1 MEIGTVRQIGIET
14 EMKGSYLD
22 YAMSVITARA
32 LPDVRDGL
40 KPVQRRILYAM
51 GEMGFRHNTPYKKS
65 ARIVGE
71 VLGKLHP
78 HGDAAVYD
86 AMVRMAQD
94 FSMRYPL
101 VDGQGNFGSIDGD
114 SAAAM
119 RYTEARLAAI
129 AEEML
134 ADIDKDTVDFVDN
147 FDGTLQEPAV
157 LPARIPNL
165 LLSGASGIAVGMAT
179 NIPPHNLSEVCD
191 AIVYLIGNFDRLDEV
206 SVDDLM
212 GFIKGPDFP
221 TGGIILGS
229 EGIKSAYAKGKGL
242 VTIRAK
248 AHIEEGRR
256 GRQRIIVTQLPY
268 QVNKASLIERI
279 AELVRNGRI
288 DSIADLRDES
298 DRRGMSIVIELK
310 RGAQPRK
317 ALNQLLKYTP
327 MQSTFGINNLA
338 LVDGEPRL
346 LSLKRALQHYIDHR
360 QEVITRRTRF
370 ELERARNRA
379 HILEG
384 LKIALD
390 HLDEVIATI
399 RRSRQA
405 DTARRNL
412 QRRFK
417 LTEAQAQAILEIQ
430 LRRLAALE
438 RKKVEDEY
446 AETIKSI
453 AYLEDLLANPR
464 KILYL
469 IKEDVLELKAKYG
482 DSRRTR
488 IIAEEVAEFREE
500 DLIPEEEVLVTITQR
515 GYIKRVAVSVYRP
528 QRRGGRGVM
537 GMATREEDAVQHLF
551 VANTLDS
558 ILLFT
563 DKGRVFQQKVHQVP
577 DVGRQARG
585 LPLINLID
593 LGRGESVTAA
603 IAVPSFEPSGYLTM
617 ATKKGRIKRTA
628 LDEFSSIRPSGLVA
642 INLGKGDELGWVR
655 LTRGD
660 QEVIL
665 VTEQGQALRFEE
677 GEVRPMGRAAA
688 GVMAI
693 KLAKG
698 DALAGM
704 DIVREG
710 DDLLVVTERGFAK
723 RTPLE
728 QYPTKGRHG
737 KGVRTFASGKMEQ
750 TGQIVAA
757 RVVNKED
764 EVAFIS
770 ADGMVVRT
778 LVKDIPQ
785 RGRATQGSR
794 LMRLKKD
801 DRIVS
806 IARLEAKEE
815 MPSETKTL
823 SEKYERKHKQKESK
837 TPSAN
842 EEGFRLEPEKPKKKA
857 AKPKKRKAR
866 AVKGEAK
873 GKSRTMTKG
882 KSRKKSGGKK
892 RRAKGSSK

>member
-1 MEIGTVRQIGIET
+1 MEIGTVKQVDIET
-14 EMKGSYLD
+14 EMRGSYLD

-51 GEMGFRHNTPYKKS
+51 GEMGLRHNAPYRKS

-119 RYTEARLAAI
+119 RYTEARLAPI

-147 FDGTLQEPAV
+147 FDGTLKEPAV

-191 AIVYLIGNFDRLDEV
+191 AIVYLIDNFDRLDEV

-212 GFIKGPDFP
+212 RFIKGPDFP
-221 TGGIILGS
+221 TGGIILGN

-248 AHIEEGRR
+248 AHIEEGSR
-256 GRQRIIVTQLPY
+256 GRQRIVVTQLPY
-268 QVNKASLIERI
+268 QVNKSSLIERI
-279 AELVRNGRI
+279 AELVRGGRI
-288 DSIADLRDES
+288 DGIADLRDES

-317 ALNQLLKYTP
+317 VLNQLFKYTP
-327 MQSTFGINNLA
+327 MQSTFGINMLA
-338 LVDGEPRL
+338 LVDGEPRV
-346 LSLKRALQHYIDHR
+346 LSLKKALQHYINHR
-360 QEVITRRTRF
+360 REVIARRTRHD
-370 ELERARNRA
+370 LERDKRRA

-399 RRSRQA
+399 RRSRRV

-438 RKKVEDEY
+438 RKKVEEEY
-446 AETIKSI
+446 LKTIKNI

-469 IKEDVLELKAKYG
+469 IREDLLELKANYG

-488 IIAEEVAEFREE
+488 IIVGEVAELREE
-500 DLIPEEEVLVTITQR
+500 DLLPEEDVLVVITQH
-515 GYIKRVAVSVYRP
+515 GYIKRMAVDVTRL
-528 QRRGGRGVM
+528 QRRGGRGIM
-537 GMATREEDAVQHLF
+537 GMVTRQRDAVMHLF
-551 VANTLDS
+551 VANTMDT
-558 ILLFT
+558 ILFFT
-563 DKGRVFQQKVHQVP
+563 DKGRVFQKKAHQVP

-593 LGRGESVTAA
+593 LRRGESVTAA
-603 IAVPSFEPSGYLTM
+603 IAVPNFELPGYLVM
-617 ATKKGRIKRTA
+617 ATRRGRIKRTP
-628 LDEFSSIRPSGLVA
+628 LDEFSSVRPSGLVA
-642 INLGKGDELGWVR
+642 IKLGKGDKLGWVR
-655 LTRGD
+655 LTHGD

-698 DALAGM
+698 DAVAGM

-710 DDLLVVTERGFAK
+710 CDLLVVTERGFGK

-728 QYPTKGRHG
+728 QYPTKGRYG
-737 KGVRTFASGKMEQ
+737 KGVRTFASGKIEQ
-750 TGQIVAA
+750 TGPIAAA
-757 RVVNKED
+757 RVVSEED
-764 EVAFIS
+764 EVTFIS
-770 ADGMVVRT
+770 AEGMVIRT

-785 RGRATQGSR
+785 LGRATRGSR
-794 LMRLKKD
+794 LMKLKKD

-806 IARLEAKEE
+806 IARLEAKEVPPE
-815 MPSETKTL
+815 PGEP
-823 SEKYERKHKQKESK
+823 KE
-837 TPSAN
+837 
-842 EEGFRLEPEKPKKKA
+842 EA
-857 AKPKKRKAR
+857 AKPKRRRRKP
-866 AVKGEAK
+866 AK
-873 GKSRTMTKG
+873 A
-882 KSRKKSGGKK
+882 K
-892 RRAKGSSK
+892 RRT